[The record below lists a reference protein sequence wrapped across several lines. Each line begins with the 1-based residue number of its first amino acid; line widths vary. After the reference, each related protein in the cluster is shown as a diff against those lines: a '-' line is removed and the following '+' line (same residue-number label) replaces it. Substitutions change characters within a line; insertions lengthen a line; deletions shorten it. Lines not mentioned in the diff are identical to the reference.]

1 MSRRGELGVAVAAVI
16 CGGSLAVLGAGRAW
30 VRGSAAAGPGLP
42 LIELAPTGRELAPG
56 VVALALVALAGV
68 LALVATRGLG
78 RILVGVVVAVAGIGL
93 AVLAATAK
101 DETAAL
107 VQASAALGTTTPEIT
122 GVAGTPWPLI
132 TAAAGAL
139 VSTGGA
145 LIILRGSRWAGLGQR
160 FETATGAPVPAEPG
174 PQERHLWDAQNR
186 GEDPT
191 R

>member
-1 MSRRGELGVAVAAVI
+1 MSRRGELGAAVAAVV
-16 CGGSLAVLGAGRAW
+16 GGGCLAVLGAGRAW

-42 LIELAPTGRELAPG
+42 VIDLAPTGRELAPG

-107 VQASAALGTTTPEIT
+107 VQASAALGTTEPEIT
-122 GVAGTPWPLI
+122 GVAGTRWPLI

-139 VSTGGA
+139 VAIGGA
-145 LIILRGSRWAGLGQR
+145 LIIWRGSRWAGLGQR
-160 FETATGAPVPAEPG
+160 FEAAPGPPVPAEPRA
-174 PQERHLWDAQNR
+174 QERHLWDALDR